1 MMKQEDVK
9 DLHHYL
15 GNYLSA
21 PMWTESVLKNKTKQT
36 RQNKT
41 ISKYGNVIHSI
52 CKILAKHLTSLDLSF
67 SNYKMETM
75 PPSQM

>member
-1 MMKQEDVK
+1 
-9 DLHHYL
+9 
-15 GNYLSA
+15 
-21 PMWTESVLKNKTKQT
+21 MWTESVLKNKTKQT

-41 ISKYGNVIHSI
+41 ISKYGNVIYSI